1 MTELI
6 LFLCWGVFLQLFE
19 ASLSA
24 ITSNVEVNYEKAD
37 KKFAEIKMDDDAD
50 LQQNRMQ
57 MS

>member
-6 LFLCWGVFLQLFE
+6 LLLCWGVFLQLFE

-24 ITSNVEVNYEKAD
+24 TTSNVEVNYQKED
-37 KKFAEIKMDDDAD
+37 KKFAEIKMDDDAE
-50 LQQNRMQ
+50 LQQNRMR

>member
-6 LFLCWGVFLQLFE
+6 ILLCWGVFLQLFE

-24 ITSNVEVNYEKAD
+24 TTSNVEVNYQKED

-50 LQQNRMQ
+50 C
-57 MS
+57 